1 MSYILDALKKAE
13 QERRRGRTPDF
24 LDDHG
29 LRPQEPKRRAWG
41 YLLVIALVA
50 VAGGFGW
57 YYGHDK
63 QSEIKLPF
71 QTDRAQTA
79 AASPASQQPI
89 AAPSKPASTPV
100 EHIVDTKTPAK
111 VAPKPVEHI
120 VDTKTPAKVAQK
132 PVERATDKKEP
143 AKVAPPKMVIKE
155 QPAPQV
161 KTEQTGT
168 ADAAN
173 PDPSKVYN
181 ITDLP
186 DPVRTGLPAM
196 SVSTH
201 IYSSEPSER
210 LVSVN
215 GSIGREGKEIFKG
228 ITVDAITPEGVIL
241 KSQGYKF
248 RVGLK

>member
-29 LRPQEPKRRAWG
+29 LRPQEPKKRDRL
-41 YLLVIALVA
+41 YLIIIAVVA

-57 YYGHDK
+57 YYGHDSK

-79 AASPASQQPI
+79 INPAPQQQAPQKAQAPAPAVQQPI
-89 AAPSKPASTPV
+89 AAPSKPAATPF
-100 EHIVDTKTPAK
+100 ERIVDTKTPVK
-111 VAPKPVEHI
+111 VAPKPVE
-120 VDTKTPAKVAQK
+120 
-132 PVERATDKKEP
+132 RAADKKEP
-143 AKVAPPKMVIKE
+143 VKTVPPKKVIKE
-155 QPAPQV
+155 QPAAQA
-161 KTEQTGT
+161 KTEPTGT
-168 ADAAN
+168 ADVPK
-173 PDPSKVYN
+173 PDPNKVYT
-181 ITDLP
+181 IAELP
-186 DPVRTGLPAM
+186 DTVRTGLPPAM

-201 IYSSEPSER
+201 IYSTEPSER

-215 GSIGREGKEIFKG
+215 GSIGREGREIFKG
-228 ITVDAITPEGVIL
+228 VTVDAITPEGVIL